1 MKLNNQIVKEL
12 KKDFPIF
19 DNYKN
24 LVYLDNGATTQKP
37 RQVIEKI
44 KEFYESFNAN
54 IHRGLYELS
63 ERATEEY
70 KRAREIVAKFINAKT
85 DEIIFTKS
93 TTDSI
98 NSLAYC
104 IVSIIPKEKNE
115 IVLTEMEHHS
125 NLIPWQEFAKRLG
138 FKLRFIRVKDDF
150 TLDLED
156 ARTLISEKTA
166 IISLTHISNSLG
178 IINPIK
184 EISRIAKEKNA
195 LVVVDAAQ
203 STGHMKVD
211 VKDLGCDFLAFSGHK
226 MLAPFGIGVLYGKRE
241 LLEKMNPFNFGGG
254 MINSVSF
261 EDASWAEIPEKFE
274 AGTQNIAGAIALAE
288 AIKYLEKIGMENIE
302 LWERELV
309 NYLYEKI
316 KNLDFIEIYNK
327 NPKTGILSIN
337 VKGIHPH
344 DVSSLLDD
352 YDIAVRAGHHCNMP
366 LMKRLRLHGTI
377 RISLYFYNTFEDI
390 DKLVEGIKKV
400 EEKFGR

>member
-203 STGHMKVD
+203 SIGHMKVD

-254 MINSVSF
+254 MIHSVSF

>member
-226 MLAPFGIGVLYGKRE
+226 ILAPF
-241 LLEKMNPFNFGGG
+241 
-254 MINSVSF
+254 
-261 EDASWAEIPEKFE
+261 
-274 AGTQNIAGAIALAE
+274 
-288 AIKYLEKIGMENIE
+288 
-302 LWERELV
+302 
-309 NYLYEKI
+309 
-316 KNLDFIEIYNK
+316 
-327 NPKTGILSIN
+327 
-337 VKGIHPH
+337 
-344 DVSSLLDD
+344 
-352 YDIAVRAGHHCNMP
+352 
-366 LMKRLRLHGTI
+366 
-377 RISLYFYNTFEDI
+377 
-390 DKLVEGIKKV
+390 
-400 EEKFGR
+400 

>member
-203 STGHMKVD
+203 SIGHMKVD